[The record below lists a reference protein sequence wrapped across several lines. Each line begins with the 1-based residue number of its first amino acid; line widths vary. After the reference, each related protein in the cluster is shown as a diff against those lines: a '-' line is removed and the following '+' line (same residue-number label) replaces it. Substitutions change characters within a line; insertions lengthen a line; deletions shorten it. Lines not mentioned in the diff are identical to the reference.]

1 MNALAI
7 VSIILGFL
15 IIATRGPLIFAPQ
28 GTLRVYLRVIKSPAQ
43 IRALACVLALMG
55 LAALRGAA
63 GSEGTLS
70 TAIEVI
76 GVWLLAG
83 SVFLLL
89 LPAIY
94 QRFARSILDALDST
108 ALRALGLVGV
118 GVGALFVYF
127 GAAAA

>member
-1 MNALAI
+1 M
-7 VSIILGFL
+7 
-15 IIATRGPLIFAPQ
+15 
-28 GTLRVYLRVIKSPAQ
+28 
-43 IRALACVLALMG
+43 
-55 LAALRGAA
+55 
-63 GSEGTLS
+63 
-70 TAIEVI
+70 
-76 GVWLLAG
+76 WLLAG

-108 ALRALGLVGV
+108 VLRALGLLGV